1 MHLRFCG
8 LSLALLLGCTPSK
21 SPSAKRAEIQEVG
34 ASTVKFV
41 PAENQ
46 PPFCLLF
53 TVSERGVVRQLTL
66 NREKTSVPCE
76 AGKPIGNTVY
86 RIPPVEGK
94 IRAHIIFSDRAL
106 DSNPLASQIHDF
118 AAENP
123 KFMAL
128 DLRAPGQFVVETLE
142 FTPAFESEGFTIRAD
157 GTMEDDAGSKPT
169 TAPEP
174 PSSASATP

>member
-1 MHLRFCG
+1 MHLRFCVVA
-8 LSLALLLGCTPSK
+8 LPLLLGCTPSK
-21 SPSAKRAEIQEVG
+21 SSTAKRAEIQEVG

-53 TVSERGVVRQLTL
+53 TVSERGVVRQLTI
-66 NREKTSVPCE
+66 NREKTSMPCE

-86 RIPPVEGK
+86 RIPPEEGK
-94 IRAHIIFSDRAL
+94 IRAHLIFSDRAL
-106 DSNPLASQIHDF
+106 ESSPLATQVHDL
-118 AAENP
+118 AASNP

-128 DLRAPGQFVVETLE
+128 DLRAPGQMMVETLE

-157 GTMEDDAGSKPT
+157 GTMEEGAGSKPT
-169 TAPEP
+169 SAPSP
-174 PSSASATP
+174 SSSASAEP